1 VLILR
6 AFGAYGHGY
15 LRREPVP
22 EEVVMDEKQH
32 DRFGEAVERKRQ
44 EAKEA
49 SEHPEQSPRGSAVD
63 GDEQDL
69 VSPARTQDDYSPR
82 AKGTQHKK
90 VTADK
95 WNQ

>member
-1 VLILR
+1 MGIG
-6 AFGAYGHGY
+6 GA
-15 LRREPVP
+15 VA
-22 EEVVMDEKQH
+22 DERQNE
-32 DRFGEAVERKRQ
+32 RFAEAVEKKKQ

-63 GDEQDL
+63 GDERDL
-69 VSPARTQDDYSPR
+69 ASPARTQDTYSPR